1 MENRK
6 SSKKYNKLCGIVV
19 GLCAAT
25 IILLIGYLVTNFQT
39 KRKEGPILKVNWG
52 IWKTESI
59 GNSESIGKSE
69 SSPDIFKQ
77 STVQRQLVLFFVLV
91 LCDWLGECTHSKNQ
105 DEPETK
111 PATINQTSDLDKV
124 I

>member
-77 STVQRQLVLFFVLV
+77 ST
-91 LCDWLGECTHSKNQ
+91 